1 MIYTLKKKIIKKKI
15 KKKDN
20 VISFPSKLSQVE
32 KEIEAIIFAAAEPL
46 DLETIENKI
55 SKKVNIEKILL
66 KIQAEYSQ
74 RGINLVCISKKWSFR
89 TSPNLSNLMS
99 QEKTVEKKLSKA
111 AIETLAIIVYHQ
123 PVTRAE
129 IEEIRG
135 VAFGTNTIEIL
146 MELNWVKPGGRK
158 DVPGKPI
165 QYVTTDDFLSHFNL
179 QKLSD
184 LPTVDE
190 LGAAGLI
197 DNTNIDNAIF
207 GTGKFYKENQENKN
221 EDIYS
226 NIDEMLSSTLKPDDN
241 K

>member
-1 MIYTLKKKIIKKKI
+1 MNKKNS
-15 KKKDN
+15 KKDN
-20 VISFPSKLSQVE
+20 VIDFPNKLSSIE
-32 KEIEAIIFAAAEPL
+32 KEIEAIVFAAAEPL
-46 DLETIENKI
+46 DIETIENKI
-55 SKKVNIEKILL
+55 SKKTNVEKILL
-66 KIQAEYSQ
+66 KLQNEYSN

-89 TSPNLSNLMS
+89 TSPNLSEIMK
-99 QEKTVEKKLSKA
+99 QEKTVEKKLSRA

-135 VAFGTNTIEIL
+135 VAFGTNTLEIL

-197 DNTNIDNAIF
+197 DSTNIDNAIF
-207 GTGKFYKENQENKN
+207 GTGKFYKEKQDGKK

-226 NIDEMLSSTLKPDDN
+226 NIDEMLSSTLDSEEKN
-241 K
+241 KNS